1 MRSAFKE
8 DLYNLECTEQIR
20 LARSTKDKWQFSH
33 AEAKWKKVQKRES
46 HKMLLLPWNRFVTT
60 MVVTFEAADQSVLT
74 NHTSVRLMASVFNV
88 ITAQGCIII
97 RDFQSH
103 RQSCSSDIFLGLY
116 HSFYIDATSICC
128 GALARMCVFVCVCV
142 YACACVR
149 ACMHTCVLAHVCMYA
164 LSAGVDVYVYIRS
177 SRSTLLEMART
188 ISIAIRC
195 SSLVSNEAALVS
207 QSHVLT

>member
-1 MRSAFKE
+1 
-8 DLYNLECTEQIR
+8 
-20 LARSTKDKWQFSH
+20 
-33 AEAKWKKVQKRES
+33 
-46 HKMLLLPWNRFVTT
+46 MLLLPWNRFVTT

-97 RDFQSH
+97 RDFQNH
-103 RQSCSSDIFLGLY
+103 RQSCSSVIFLGLY

-128 GALARMCVFVCVCV
+128 GALARMCVCVCVCMRV
-142 YACACVR
+142 HA
-149 ACMHTCVLAHVCMYA
+149 CVLACIRVCMYA

-177 SRSTLLEMART
+177 SRSTLQEMART